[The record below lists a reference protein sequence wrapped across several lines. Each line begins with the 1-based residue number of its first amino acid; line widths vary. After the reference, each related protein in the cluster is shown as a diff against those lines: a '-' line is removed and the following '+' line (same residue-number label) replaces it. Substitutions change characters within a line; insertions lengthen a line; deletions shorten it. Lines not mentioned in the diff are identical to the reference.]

1 MEGEETVFKRNYEDY
16 LAQLENIPI
25 ESIAP
30 NLGGKVEAG
39 VIKIPL
45 FGINYEIS
53 VSEITDPSGNKPTY
67 DVCVVLSKYL

>member
-45 FGINYEIS
+45 FLICDLG
-53 VSEITDPSGNKPTY
+53 SGR
-67 DVCVVLSKYL
+67 DVIW